1 MRFFPVLFSST
12 HNMEAFVDKAV
23 QLGASVKLWRLEDD
37 GTLASHTFDQHTWSG
52 KRIWQESVRDMRG

>member
-1 MRFFPVLFSST
+1 
-12 HNMEAFVDKAV
+12 MEAFVDKAV